1 MKKTVIL
8 IAMMV
13 IFAGCKDK
21 KIDSSSDENL
31 KKSKEVVKKSLSSE
45 KRQEFEEAIEAIEA
59 IAMSEIGNIFEA
71 AANPERMQRRI
82 KDKINGKTAN
92 EIIAEGNRIIA
103 ERRGREREQ
112 AVIEIREQA
121 VIEIEEIEEEIA
133 ELEKKQ
139 AKTEQG
145 EEQLKQFK
153 VLRSQFYFQKG
164 SFSEEPVIELTVKN
178 ETAYAVSRVHFE
190 GVLATPGRSVPWI
203 KDSFNYQIR
212 GGLEPG
218 EKATWKLAP
227 NMFGEWGEAPKDR
240 NDMVLTVTVKRID
253 GADEKAIFDSSFLK
267 LEEMRL
273 EELSQRLEKLK
284 KNLIN

>member
-45 KRQEFEEAIEAIEA
+45 KRQEFEEAIEA